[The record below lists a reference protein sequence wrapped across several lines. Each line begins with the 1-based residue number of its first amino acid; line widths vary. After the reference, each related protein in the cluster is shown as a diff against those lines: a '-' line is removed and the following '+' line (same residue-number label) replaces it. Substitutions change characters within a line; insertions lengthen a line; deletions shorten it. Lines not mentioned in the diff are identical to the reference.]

1 VLAASMRRQ
10 GRYVTFSVPYV
21 LATGFRIIANARS
34 KKPMDQIK
42 TTLEELATQFDDV
55 GTVRT
60 AVGALREE
68 VDDSRQEFLRQV
80 QDFANRHFASY
91 FEEEADPDRWDRV
104 IREWG
109 RGAGYRGRV
118 SARFDEWFEDEELDE
133 RVRAV
138 QAQILEL
145 WRRSVVQR
153 LETARTEARAGT
165 RETSAT

>member
-1 VLAASMRRQ
+1 MKREW
-10 GRYVTFSVPYV
+10 RYVTFSVPYV
-21 LATGFRIIANARS
+21 LATGFRMIANARS
-34 KKPMDQIK
+34 KKPIAQVK
-42 TTLEELATQFDDV
+42 TTLEELATQCDDV

-80 QDFANRHFASY
+80 QDYANRHFASY
-91 FEEEADPDRWDRV
+91 FEEEADPDRWDRL

-118 SARFDEWFEDEELDE
+118 SARFDEWFADEDLDA
-133 RVRAV
+133 RVQAV

-153 LETARTEARAGT
+153 LETARAEARAGT
-165 RETSAT
+165 RKGSAA